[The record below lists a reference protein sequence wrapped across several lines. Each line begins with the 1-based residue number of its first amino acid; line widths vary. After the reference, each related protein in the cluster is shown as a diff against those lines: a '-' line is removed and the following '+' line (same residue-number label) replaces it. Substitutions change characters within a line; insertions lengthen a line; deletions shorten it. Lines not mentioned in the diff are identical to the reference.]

1 MFFNHTCWLS
11 FEIESLFFPLIVIF
25 GIIVMEPRIVTNDF
39 LIDASFFFEQSK
51 DAIFIIDQ
59 HKLIDTNRAGV
70 ELLGLKEHDDVFDEE
85 VFRLIRD
92 QKGNEYT
99 LQEFITQLN
108 NYPHQNK
115 VFQFI
120 TRFAFFWVEISNTT
134 YKRGG
139 QNLLFSIWRD
149 ITESKQLEITF
160 QSNEK
165 KLNDALILANCATW
179 EYDFE
184 KDAFIISKGMVDIIG
199 SREEYQIIDQDKY
212 LIPIDQY
219 KRLIHPD
226 DHKTFNK
233 TRKRIIKNEVNNYT
247 DHTEYRI
254 IRPDGNIRYLYA
266 TTRVSLEKDGKFIK
280 HYGTIQDVTEI
291 HKIEGELSKSK
302 EQLSDALSIAN
313 LSTWE
318 LDMKADRMKVGQ
330 NFVKMLGEGLVVQ
343 QGNIV
348 NVEDF
353 VNLIHPDDLH
363 TYYLALDRA
372 VKSSVEDYIDFIEYR
387 IVRPDG
393 EIRNIYISIKV
404 QKDHE
409 GNHLRHFGT
418 IQDITPI
425 RKAIAEKERF
435 GSIIEATSDIVLMLD
450 KHLNLIYLNQAARDF
465 YGFSPEDNV
474 AGFPVK
480 ILQSEHSQ
488 KLTRDYAIPVAANR
502 GIWSGENVIQR
513 YDKELI
519 TVSQVIISHKSIDGE
534 VEYYSSIIRD
544 ISDQKQIEQ
553 DLKYKN
559 KELDTFVYKASHDL
573 RGPIAS
579 LLGLYEIV
587 VNEIKDEKSL
597 EYFDLY
603 NKQIT
608 RLNDIILTLIQLTKI
623 KEVDISKEK
632 INFKSIIN
640 SCINS
645 FTNLPNFDNVR
656 FNLKIDLDRPFMSD
670 RGLVTTILQNL
681 VENAIKYSKPGQPGD
696 VEIEIK
702 RNLNEDLLIKVEDHG
717 IGIEKN
723 IQGEVFNMFFRAN
736 DQVIG
741 SGLGLYILKNAVEK
755 LNGKVSLFSKVNEGT
770 TFSIKIKDGQ
780 RF

>member
-1 MFFNHTCWLS
+1 
-11 FEIESLFFPLIVIF
+11 
-25 GIIVMEPRIVTNDF
+25 MEPRIVTNDY

-59 HKLIDTNRAGV
+59 HKLIDTNQAGV
-70 ELLGLKEHDDVFDEE
+70 ELLGLKDRDDVADDG
-85 VFRLIRD
+85 VFKLIKD
-92 QKGNEYT
+92 QKGNDFS
-99 LQEFITQLN
+99 LLSFIKQLN

-120 TRFAFFWVEISNTT
+120 TRYAFFWVEISNTI
-134 YKRGG
+134 YEKDD
-139 QNLLFSIWRD
+139 QKLLFSIWRD

-165 KLNDALILANCATW
+165 KLNEALRLANCATW

-184 KDAFIISKGMVDIIG
+184 KDAFVISKGMVDIIG
-199 SREEYQIIDQDKY
+199 VRHQCQIIDQDRY
-212 LIPIDQY
+212 LVPIAQY
-219 KRLIHPD
+219 KKLIHPD
-226 DHKTFNK
+226 DHKVFNR
-233 TRKRIIKNEVNNYT
+233 TRKKIINNEVDNYI

-254 IRPDGNIRYLYA
+254 IHPDGQIRYLYA
-266 TTRVSLEKDGKFIK
+266 TTRVSLEKDGNLLK
-280 HYGTIQDVTEI
+280 HHGTVQDVTEI
-291 HKIEGELSKSK
+291 HKIEGELSKSR
-302 EQLSDALSIAN
+302 EQLSDALTIAN

-318 LDMKADRMKVGQ
+318 LDRTTDCMKMGE
-330 NFVKMLGEGLVVQ
+330 NFVKMLGEGLPVKK
-343 QGNIV
+343 GNIIAV
-348 NVEDF
+348 DDF
-353 VNLIHPDDLH
+353 INLIHPDDLH
-363 TYYLALDRA
+363 TYYMALDKAAKSRA
-372 VKSSVEDYIDFIEYR
+372 KDYIDFIEYR
-387 IVRPDG
+387 IVRPDN

-404 QKDHE
+404 QKDDK

-425 RKAIAEKERF
+425 REAIAEKERF
-435 GSIIEATSDIVLMLD
+435 GTIIEATSDIVLMLD
-450 KHLNLIYLNQAARDF
+450 KQLNLIYLNQAARDF

-474 AGFPVK
+474 AGFPIK

-488 KLTRDYAIPVAANR
+488 KLTRDHAIPLAASQ

-519 TVSQVIISHKSIDGE
+519 TVSQVIISHKGVDGE

-579 LLGLYEIV
+579 LLGLYRIV
-587 VNEIKDEKSL
+587 ENEITDEKSL

-623 KEVDISKEK
+623 KEVDIKREE
-632 INFKSIIN
+632 IDFKDVVN

-645 FTNLPNFDNVR
+645 FTNLPNFENVR
-656 FNLKIDLDRPFMSD
+656 FNISVDLEWPFISD
-670 RGLVTTILQNL
+670 RGLITTILQNL
-681 VENAIKYSKPGQPGD
+681 VENAIKYSKPGQLSD
-696 VEIEIK
+696 VEVAIK
-702 RNLNEDLLIKVEDHG
+702 RNLNDDLLIKVEDHG

-755 LNGKVSLFSKVNEGT
+755 LNGKVSLYSKVNEGT
-770 TFSIKIKDGQ
+770 TFSIKLKDEP
-780 RF
+780 RP